1 MRKAVI
7 VDFDGTFVSINSF
20 EFFYKELAICALKE
34 KNIYLFA
41 FLFKQILLRKLRI
54 IKHCELKKRTL
65 HYFFENKLDAFVP
78 TFVNK
83 LHSYVNERVLSVCKD
98 YKQNGYA
105 VHLCTA
111 APELYVK
118 PFFDSFEVKFDDV
131 ICTPNPHE
139 DYDWKENLLDRKKET
154 TMELLSQRD
163 ELLSV
168 LITDH
173 HNDLPLLS
181 VSKEKNLLINP
192 SAKTVSILKKN
203 QIPFEEWD
211 AN

>member
-1 MRKAVI
+1 MKKAVI

-20 EFFYKELAICALKE
+20 EFFYKELAISALKE
-34 KNIYLFA
+34 KDIDLFA
-41 FLFKQILLRKLRI
+41 FLFKQITLRKLRL

-65 HYFFENKLDAFVP
+65 HYFFENELNSFVP

-83 LHSYVNERVLSVCKD
+83 LHEFVNESVLSICKD
-98 YKQNGYA
+98 YKKNGYA

-118 PFFDSFEVKFDDV
+118 PFVDSFDVKFDDV

-139 DYDWKENLLDRKKET
+139 DCEWKENLLERKKET

-163 ELLSV
+163 EQLSV

-181 VSKEKNLLINP
+181 VTKEKNLLVNP
-192 SAKTVSILKKN
+192 SSETISILKDN
-203 QIPFEEWD
+203 QIPFEEYGR
-211 AN
+211 